1 MAVYSN
7 TINLYTSEMI
17 VLDIIGTKTKYMS
30 SVVNHAAAKSAAA
43 ILHFLGSAC
52 RHLSFL
58 NVSCLCEYKLR
69 SIFKINFYNFST
81 LSISKLVVTLTVKIN
96 MISEQIIV
104 DLNFPFL
111 HGKIFLNK
119 HSYNILYE

>member
-1 MAVYSN
+1 MTVYSN
-7 TINLYTSEMI
+7 TINLYTSEMRI
-17 VLDIIGTKTKYMS
+17 LDIIGTKTKYMS

-58 NVSCLCEYKLR
+58 NVPCLCEHELR

-81 LSISKLVVTLTVKIN
+81 LSISKLAVDSQNKILTVTIDSQN
-96 MISEQIIV
+96 QHDYGANNLLLI
-104 DLNFPFL
+104 
-111 HGKIFLNK
+111 
-119 HSYNILYE
+119 